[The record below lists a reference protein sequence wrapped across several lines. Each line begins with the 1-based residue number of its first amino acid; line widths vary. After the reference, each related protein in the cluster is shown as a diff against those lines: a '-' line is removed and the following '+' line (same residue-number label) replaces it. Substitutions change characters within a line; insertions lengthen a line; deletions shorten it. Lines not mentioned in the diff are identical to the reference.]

1 MFDQTFRRNKVRL
14 ACRPI
19 EREVRKTLDDDT
31 EQFCRSHAWTFA
43 RKSETRFRT
52 VVSTDLAPIGP
63 SSGGSNGAEIDRMR
77 GGEGGGERERER
89 DAVSKWKRVDSVVE
103 PRVGSRSNIKSYLA
117 PLYPEVSF
125 FPPFSFSFPRHLPL
139 AFAA

>member
-1 MFDQTFRRNKVRL
+1 MFDQTFRRDKIRL

-52 VVSTDLAPIGP
+52 VVSTDLPPIGP
-63 SSGGSNGAEIDRMR
+63 SSGGSNGAEIDRVR
-77 GGEGGGERERER
+77 GRRERARETR
-89 DAVSKWKRVDSVVE
+89 
-103 PRVGSRSNIKSYLA
+103 
-117 PLYPEVSF
+117 
-125 FPPFSFSFPRHLPL
+125 
-139 AFAA
+139 

>member
-1 MFDQTFRRNKVRL
+1 MFDQTFRRDKTRL

-52 VVSTDLAPIGP
+52 VVSTDLPPIGP
-63 SSGGSNGAEIDRMR
+63 SSGGSNGAEIDRVR
-77 GGEGGGERERER
+77 GRVGEGAKERER
-89 DAVSKWKRVDSVVE
+89 DAVGGQVE
-103 PRVGSRSNIKSYLA
+103 VG
-117 PLYPEVSF
+117 
-125 FPPFSFSFPRHLPL
+125 
-139 AFAA
+139 

>member
-1 MFDQTFRRNKVRL
+1 MFDQTFRRDKTRL

-52 VVSTDLAPIGP
+52 VVSTDLPPIGP

-77 GGEGGGERERER
+77 GRKGGKRKRDRETR
-89 DAVSKWKRVDSVVE
+89 
-103 PRVGSRSNIKSYLA
+103 
-117 PLYPEVSF
+117 
-125 FPPFSFSFPRHLPL
+125 
-139 AFAA
+139 